1 MRGLRVYHDLK
12 ANCSRLGRANKGL
25 KQTIGTWAKKTG
37 LEHNRNLVN
46 GNSTSSTLSYMIANK
61 VVFQKI
67 KSALGFQKCLRFF
80 VSAAPITIETLEYF
94 MSVDIRWIICLG

>member
-1 MRGLRVYHDLK
+1 
-12 ANCSRLGRANKGL
+12 L

-37 LEHNRNLVN
+37 LEYNRNLVN
-46 GNSTSSTLSYMIANK
+46 GNTNSSYLSYMIANK

-67 KSALGFQKCLRFF
+67 KTALGFNKCLRFF

-94 MSVDIRWIICLG
+94 MSVDIRFVT